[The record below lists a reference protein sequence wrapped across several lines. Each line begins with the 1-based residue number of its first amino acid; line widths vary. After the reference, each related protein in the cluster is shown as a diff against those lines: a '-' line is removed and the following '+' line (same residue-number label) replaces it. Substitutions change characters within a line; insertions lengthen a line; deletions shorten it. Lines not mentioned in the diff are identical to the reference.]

1 MRDEKSSTRV
11 PASGCAGAGDAYNDV
26 DVHKRRFVVKIGT
39 SSLTDASGR
48 LHPPA
53 MWSIARAILRLETI
67 TGVTPVI
74 VSSGAG
80 AAGRERLGLTLPATL
95 PEKQAAAAVGQ
106 TLLMLEW
113 QRALAPRPVAQL
125 LLSADDVH
133 DRARYVNA
141 KHALS
146 ASLKAGAIPIVNEND
161 SVATQELKLGD
172 NDTLSA
178 WVAYLVEAD
187 ALVILTDVGGLYDR
201 DPRLHPDASL
211 IDEVEEI
218 GAVAGMAGGSGS
230 SLGVGGMATKLKAAT
245 IAQEAG
251 IDTHVLGGGGAGLEA
266 LCDGRRVGT
275 RFVGRRGVSARK
287 AWLSQLPAEGTLH
300 VDDGAV
306 RALEEGRSLL
316 PKGVLRAEGRFVFG
330 AAVDVVAPD
339 GTRVARGL
347 VNYSYDAVQR
357 IAGRHTRD
365 IADLL
370 GSKDFDEIVH
380 RDNLVAFVGS
390 RARRSVA

>member
-1 MRDEKSSTRV
+1 MNATDGDRPPQPGRTV
-11 PASGCAGAGDAYNDV
+11 PRAGYDATQV
-26 DVHKRRFVVKIGT
+26 QKRRYVVKIGT
-39 SSLTDASGR
+39 SSLTDGSGR
-48 LHPPA
+48 IHPPS
-53 MWSIARAILRLETI
+53 MWAIARAVLRLESV

-125 LLSADDVH
+125 LLTADDVH
-133 DRARYVNA
+133 DRTRYVNA
-141 KHALS
+141 KHALT
-146 ASLKAGAIPIVNEND
+146 ASLRAGAIPIVNEND

-201 DPRLHPDASL
+201 DPRTDPDARL
-211 IDEVEEI
+211 IDVVDDVA
-218 GAVAGMAGGSGS
+218 AVAAVAGGSGT

-245 IAQEAG
+245 IAREAG
-251 IDTHVLGGGGAGLEA
+251 IDTYVVGGGGAGLEA
-266 LCDGRRVGT
+266 LCDGRTVGT
-275 RFVGRRGVSARK
+275 HFLARHGVSARK
-287 AWLSQLPAEGTLH
+287 AWLSQLPVEGTLL
-300 VDDGAV
+300 VDEGAV
-306 RALEEGRSLL
+306 RALGEGRSLL
-316 PKGVLRAEGRFVFG
+316 PRGVRSADGRFSFG
-330 AAVDVVAPD
+330 AAVDVVGPD

-347 VNYSYDAVQR
+347 ANYASDAVQR
-357 IAGRHTRD
+357 IAGRHTRE
-365 IADLL
+365 IAAIL
-370 GSKDFDEIVH
+370 GTKDFDEVVH

-390 RARRSVA
+390 RARRSST